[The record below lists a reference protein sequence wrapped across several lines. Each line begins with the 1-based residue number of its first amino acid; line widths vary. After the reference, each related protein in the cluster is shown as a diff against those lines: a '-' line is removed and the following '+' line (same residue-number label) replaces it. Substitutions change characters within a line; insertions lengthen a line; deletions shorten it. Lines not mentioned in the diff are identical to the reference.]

1 MTAIPFDWRWVL
13 AGFFLF
19 RLFDVWKP
27 WPVRALD
34 RSVEGGLGIML
45 DDVGAAIY
53 AALSLQAILYIYGN
67 IL

>member
-1 MTAIPFDWRWVL
+1 
-13 AGFFLF
+13 
-19 RLFDVWKP
+19 
-27 WPVRALD
+27 
-34 RSVEGGLGIML
+34 VEGGLGIML